1 MQPGH
6 PGSRTTPAA
15 ETDEEEP
22 LPPFSVQM
30 AQQLGGVRGLVES
43 SIPITLFIVVN
54 FLGDHYKW
62 WSLQTSLIIAVGAA
76 LSLAV
81 YRLTRRESVRHALNG
96 VFGIA
101 LGAYIAWKSG
111 DAKDVYLPGMLL
123 TVGYVVGMLVSV
135 LIRRPLVGWLWSVTL
150 DGGTTRWYDNLRLR
164 RAFMWLTVLWAVVYA
179 LKLGVQILIYRDTS
193 ADSDDLLGI
202 ARLALG
208 WPPYALL
215 AALTVWRARRILR
228 DEPEPEADGDEVPST
243 G

>member
-1 MQPGH
+1 MQPGN
-6 PGSRTTPAA
+6 PGSRTSPAA
-15 ETDEEEP
+15 EPDTEEEEP

-54 FLGDHYKW
+54 FLGDHFKW
-62 WSLQTSLIIAVGAA
+62 WSLQTSLVVAVGAA

-81 YRLTRRESVRHALNG
+81 YRLARRESIRHALNG

-111 DAKDVYLPGMLL
+111 DAKDVYLPGMLI
-123 TVGYVVGMLVSV
+123 TVGYVAGMLISV
-135 LIRRPLVGWLWSVTL
+135 AIRRPLVGWLWAVTL
-150 DGGTTRWYDNLRLR
+150 DGGTTRWYDNVRLR

-179 LKLGVQILIYRDTS
+179 LKLGVQILIYRDNS

-228 DEPEPEADGDEVPST
+228 EEPEVAPDAEPA
-243 G
+243 

>member
-15 ETDEEEP
+15 GTDEEEP

-54 FLGDHYKW
+54 FLGDHFKW

-76 LSLAV
+76 LSMAV

-123 TVGYVVGMLVSV
+123 TVGYVLGMLVSV

-228 DEPEPEADGDEVPST
+228 DEPEPAADGDEVPST

>member
-1 MQPGH
+1 MQPGNE
-6 PGSRTTPAA
+6 TAA
-15 ETDEEEP
+15 ETSTDEEEP

-54 FLGDHYKW
+54 FLGDHFHW
-62 WSLQTSLIIAVGAA
+62 WSLRTSLIVAVGAA
-76 LSLAV
+76 LSMAV
-81 YRLTRRESVRHALNG
+81 YRLARKEPTRHALNG

-101 LGAYIAWKSG
+101 IGAYIAWKSG

-123 TVGYVVGMLVSV
+123 TVGYVLGMLVSV
-135 LIRRPLVGWLWSVTL
+135 VIGRPLVGWLWSVTL
-150 DGGTTRWYDNLRLR
+150 DGGATRWYDNQRLR
-164 RAFMWLTVLWAVVYA
+164 RAFVWLTVLWAVVYA
-179 LKLGVQILIYRDTS
+179 LKLGVQVALYRDSS

-215 AALTVWRARRILR
+215 AALTVWQARRILR
-228 DEPEPEADGDEVPST
+228 DEPAHAPADEPAS
-243 G
+243 

>member
-1 MQPGH
+1 MQPGN
-6 PGSRTTPAA
+6 PGSRTSPAA
-15 ETDEEEP
+15 EPDTEGEEP

-54 FLGDHYKW
+54 FLGDHFGW
-62 WSLQTSLIIAVGAA
+62 WSLQTSLVVAVGAA

-81 YRLTRRESVRHALNG
+81 YRLARRESIRHALNG

-111 DAKDVYLPGMLL
+111 DAKDVYLPGMLI
-123 TVGYVVGMLVSV
+123 TVGYVAGMLISV
-135 LIRRPLVGWLWSVTL
+135 AIRRPLVGWLWAVTL
-150 DGGTTRWYDNLRLR
+150 DGGTTRWYDNVRLR

-179 LKLGVQILIYRDTS
+179 LKLGVQFLIYRDNS

-228 DEPEPEADGDEVPST
+228 EEPEAAPDAEPA
-243 G
+243 

>member
-1 MQPGH
+1 MQPGK
-6 PGSRTTPAA
+6 
-15 ETDEEEP
+15 ETATEKGADEEEP

-30 AQQLGGVRGLVES
+30 AQQLGGARGLIES

-54 FLGDHYKW
+54 FLGDHYEW
-62 WSLQTSLIIAVGAA
+62 WSLRTSLIVAVGAA
-76 LSLAV
+76 LSMAA
-81 YRLTRRESVRHALNG
+81 YRLARREPTRHALNG

-101 LGAYIAWKSG
+101 IGAYIAWKSG

-135 LIRRPLVGWLWSVTL
+135 VIGRPLVGWLWSVTL
-150 DGGTTRWYDNLRLR
+150 DGGATRWFDNVRLR
-164 RAFMWLTVLWAVVYA
+164 RAFVWLTVLWAIVYT
-179 LKLGVQILIYRDTS
+179 LKLGVQVLLYRDSS

-215 AALTVWRARRILR
+215 AALTVWQARRILR
-228 DEPEPEADGDEVPST
+228 EEPAPASEPEPEPGT
-243 G
+243 